1 MKKLLTL
8 TLGFLLTAV
17 LTAPVNA
24 DQDETPAFPSQET
37 QVQTDQGQTPA
48 PEQQEAMD
56 QGAPSDPAVAP
67 NEENPVQ
74 NDQGLTQ
81 QPEQQGTVGQ
91 VTPNDPSMSMDARY
105 KQRLENKKRAAE
117 IRQKLMSEGEGQEQ
131 TPPPTAQ

>member
-1 MKKLLTL
+1 MKKLLAL

-17 LTAPVNA
+17 MTAPVNA
-24 DQDETPAFPSQET
+24 DQDETPVFPSQES

-48 PEQQEAMD
+48 PEQQEVIE
-56 QGAPSDPAVAP
+56 QSAPSDPVVAP

-74 NDQGLTQ
+74 SDQELTQ

-91 VTPNDPSMSMDARY
+91 VPPNDPSMSMDERY

-117 IRQKLMSEGEGQEQ
+117 MRQKLMNEGAGQEQ
-131 TPPPTAQ
+131 TPSPTAQ